1 MESRNLKA
9 GLDIQFMSGAMLFS
23 GIIRSEENI
32 KTPFTIYGAE
42 VPADEYVFNSL
53 GLYYRGD
60 RTKFITI
67 NGNASLGDYFHGK
80 RNSVGISAS
89 IKRGYRFSV
98 DIGMNK
104 NMVKFPDS
112 TVNADVY
119 TLKVKYNHSVKLLNT
134 LYFQYNAADE
144 KLVSNFRM
152 NLIHAPLS
160 DLFLVYSNISDLK
173 GVEKNNGM
181 IALKFTKLFAL

>member
-1 MESRNLKA
+1 
-9 GLDIQFMSGAMLFS
+9 
-23 GIIRSEENI
+23 
-32 KTPFTIYGAE
+32 
-42 VPADEYVFNSL
+42 
-53 GLYYRGD
+53 
-60 RTKFITI
+60 
-67 NGNASLGDYFHGK
+67 
-80 RNSVGISAS
+80 
-89 IKRGYRFSV
+89 
-98 DIGMNK
+98 MNK